1 MGQHQRQSSG
11 DSKRMQQ
18 KIKSVTSLGCSLS
31 FGTRI
36 REFHKPN
43 KIPLMV
49 SNMRSAGYYIAQH
62 YGVEWHNKGLKGS
75 GNERIVRV
83 LPQLTD
89 EQKYQ
94 NTLYLIGISAGH
106 RREENA
112 VGLHKLKDIDP
123 KTRDSTHWQTWMIV
137 DHDLKPKHKYVPL
150 DPWPEEFRLLVDQS
164 TQIKTVLNI
173 LFVQNWCKQHNLNY
187 IMFNALYNGLDEP
200 ITRECK
206 SLMKFIDTKY
216 FFNLNADFDNCH
228 HGWCIK
234 HGEVINPND
243 EHPNVKGYEM
253 WAEHMLPFIERLY
266 TV

>member
-83 LPQLTD
+83 LPQLKD

-94 NTLYLIGISAGH
+94 DTLYLIGIS
-106 RREENA
+106 
-112 VGLHKLKDIDP
+112 
-123 KTRDSTHWQTWMIV
+123 S
-137 DHDLKPKHKYVPL
+137 
-150 DPWPEEFRLLVDQS
+150 LL
-164 TQIKTVLNI
+164 
-173 LFVQNWCKQHNLNY
+173 
-187 IMFNALYNGLDEP
+187 
-200 ITRECK
+200 
-206 SLMKFIDTKY
+206 
-216 FFNLNADFDNCH
+216 
-228 HGWCIK
+228 
-234 HGEVINPND
+234 
-243 EHPNVKGYEM
+243 
-253 WAEHMLPFIERLY
+253 
-266 TV
+266 